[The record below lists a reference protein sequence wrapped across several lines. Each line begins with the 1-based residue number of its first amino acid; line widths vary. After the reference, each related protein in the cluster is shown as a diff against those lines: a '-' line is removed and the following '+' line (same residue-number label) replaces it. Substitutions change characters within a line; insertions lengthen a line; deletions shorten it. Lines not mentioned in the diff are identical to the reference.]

1 MAPKRRYFTATTK
14 PKFSW
19 IGDEIQPPPHMGS
32 NVIFF
37 NHSTGGA
44 TGIWGGEREPV
55 CEVKINK

>member
-1 MAPKRRYFTATTK
+1 MAPKRRYFTETTK

-32 NVIFF
+32 NVIFL
-37 NHSTGGA
+37 TIPLEAQLGYGG
-44 TGIWGGEREPV
+44 GREPV